1 MPEAWSPEEV
11 AATVADYFVMLEHQF
26 RGEPFNKS
34 AHNRRLQTI
43 LRDRSEGA
51 IEFKHCN
58 ISAILI
64 EIGFPYVDG
73 YKPRGNYQELLKDE
87 VSVYLDLHADIVAS
101 AQVIVDAPV
110 FDFAEPLSIDEIF
123 VPAPSRDRTHVTYEK
138 RQPSSPILRNVNY
151 LEREARNS
159 SLGLADEKFVLDVE
173 HRRLWELG
181 LRSLAERIEHVAKT
195 QGDGLGYDIV
205 SYDADGRERLIE
217 VKTTAFGSMT
227 PFFASAKEVSVSD
240 SREEFHLYRVFKF
253 RAAPRIFSL
262 PGPLR
267 ESCTLDPV
275 QFRARLW

>member
-11 AATVADYFVMLEHQF
+11 AATVADYFVMLEHEF

-34 AHNRRLQTI
+34 EQNRRLQAI
-43 LRDRSEGA
+43 LRNRSEGA

-73 YKPRGNYQELLKDE
+73 YKPRGNYQQLLKDE
-87 VSVYLDLHADIVAS
+87 VSAYIDLRPDIVAL
-101 AQVIVDAPV
+101 AQAIVDAPIV
-110 FDFAEPLSIDEIF
+110 DFSEPLSIDDIF
-123 VPAPSRDRTHVTYEK
+123 VPAPSRDRSHATYE
-138 RQPSSPILRNVNY
+138 RRRPSFPILRNVNY

-159 SLGLADEKFVLDVE
+159 SLGLAGEKFVLDVE

-181 LRSLAERIEHVAKT
+181 LRSLAERIEHVAQT

-205 SYDADGRERLIE
+205 SYDEDGRERLIE

-227 PFFASAKEVSVSD
+227 PFFASAREVSLSD
-240 SREEFHLYRVFKF
+240 TREEFRLYRVFKF
-253 RAAPRIFSL
+253 RDTPRIFSL

-267 ESCTLDPV
+267 ESCTLDAV
-275 QFRARLW
+275 HFRARLW

>member
-1 MPEAWSPEEV
+1 MSEHWSPEEV

-26 RGEPFNKS
+26 RGESFNKS
-34 AHNRRLQTI
+34 EHNRRLQTI
-43 LRDRSEGA
+43 LRNRSEGA

-87 VSVYLDLHADIVAS
+87 VEVYLGLHADIVAL
-101 AQVIVDAPV
+101 AQAIVDAPV
-110 FDFAEPLSIDEIF
+110 FEFAEPLNIDDIF
-123 VPAPSRDRTHVTYEK
+123 VPAPSRERTHATYEN
-138 RQPSSPILRNVNY
+138 RQPSFPVLRNANY

-159 SLGLADEKFVLDVE
+159 SLGLAGEKFVLDVE

-181 LRSLAERIEHVAKT
+181 FRSLAERIDHVAQT

-205 SYDADGRERLIE
+205 SYDENGRERLIE

-227 PFFASAKEVSVSD
+227 PFFASAKELSVSD
-240 SREEFHLYRVFKF
+240 TREGFQLYRVFKF
-253 RAAPRIFSL
+253 REAPRIFSL

-275 QFRARLW
+275 QFRARL

>member
-1 MPEAWSPEEV
+1 MPEAWSSEEV
-11 AATVADYFVMLEHQF
+11 AATVADYFVMLEHEL
-26 RGEPFNKS
+26 RDEPFNKS
-34 AHNRRLQTI
+34 EHNRRLRTI
-43 LRDRSEGA
+43 LRNRSEGA

-87 VSVYLDLHADIVAS
+87 VSVYLELHADIVAL
-101 AQVIVDAPV
+101 AQAIVDAPAL
-110 FDFAEPLSIDEIF
+110 DFAEPLSIDDIF
-123 VPAPSRDRTHVTYEK
+123 VPAPSRERAHATYEQ
-138 RQPSSPILRNVNY
+138 RQPSFPILRNVNY

-159 SLGLADEKFVLDVE
+159 SLGFAGEKFVLDVE

-205 SYDADGRERLIE
+205 SYNADGRERLIE

-253 RAAPRIFSL
+253 RETPRIFSL

>member
-1 MPEAWSPEEV
+1 MPEAWSSEEV

-26 RGEPFNKS
+26 RGKPFNKS
-34 AHNRRLQTI
+34 AHNRRLRTI
-43 LRDRSEGA
+43 LRNRSEGA

-87 VSVYLDLHADIVAS
+87 VSVYLELHADIVAL
-101 AQVIVDAPV
+101 AQAVVDAPV
-110 FDFAEPLSIDEIF
+110 LDFAEPLSIDDIF
-123 VPAPSRDRTHVTYEK
+123 VPAPSRERAHATYEK
-138 RQPSSPILRNVNY
+138 RQPSFHILRNVNY

-159 SLGLADEKFVLDVE
+159 SLGLAGEEFVLDVE
-173 HRRLWELG
+173 HRRLWGLG
-181 LRSLAERIEHVAKT
+181 LRSLAERIEHLAKT

-205 SYDADGRERLIE
+205 SYDEDGRERLIE

-240 SREEFHLYRVFKF
+240 SREEFCLYRVFKF
-253 RAAPRIFSL
+253 RETPRIFSL

>member
-11 AATVADYFVMLEHQF
+11 AATVADYFVMLEHEF
-26 RGEPFNKS
+26 RDEPFNKS
-34 AHNRRLQTI
+34 EHKRRLQAI
-43 LRDRSEGA
+43 LRNRSEGA
-51 IEFKHCN
+51 VEFKHCN

-87 VSVYLDLHADIVAS
+87 VSVYLELHADIVAL
-101 AQVIVDAPV
+101 AQAVVDAPIV
-110 FDFAEPLSIDEIF
+110 DFAEPLSIDDIF
-123 VPAPSRDRTHVTYEK
+123 VRPPSRDRTHATYEK
-138 RQPSSPILRNVNY
+138 RQPSFPILRNVNY

-159 SLGLADEKFVLDVE
+159 SLGLAGEKFVLDVE

-205 SYDADGRERLIE
+205 SYDEDGRERLIE

-253 RAAPRIFSL
+253 REAPRIFSL